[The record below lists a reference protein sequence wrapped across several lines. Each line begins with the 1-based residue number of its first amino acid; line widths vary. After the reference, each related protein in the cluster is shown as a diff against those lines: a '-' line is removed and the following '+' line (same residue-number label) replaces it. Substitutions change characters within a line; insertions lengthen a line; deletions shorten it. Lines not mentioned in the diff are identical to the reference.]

1 VENWEN
7 AQRSI
12 PHAAGL
18 NCNEELK
25 GIVCRTMELQKRHN
39 LFSLVEKYF
48 SCVTSY
54 VAVPLAELRPTDG
67 DMNPAETCE
76 PRKGR
81 GSRSLLG

>member
-25 GIVCRTMELQKRHN
+25 GIVYRTMELEETQS
-39 LFSLVEKYF
+39 F
-48 SCVTSY
+48 
-54 VAVPLAELRPTDG
+54 LACGEIFFLC
-67 DMNPAETCE
+67 NFI
-76 PRKGR
+76 R
-81 GSRSLLG
+81 GGATG